1 METISGLDFA
11 YLDRSILK
19 SLGIEVFTLI
29 DIFRGGGAG
38 LVIKDGRRSFV
49 KRFSFGSQEVYLK
62 FYRTYALSRR
72 IGSFWRAA
80 PALRAF
86 RNARRLA
93 ALGIG
98 TAPAVAV
105 VARDRNSATGE
116 SGLFTLSL
124 LPAESITQFFMDKLS
139 NPGAEEERR
148 VVLRELACFLSD
160 IHGRGIYPKDCKDA
174 NVLVR
179 REDDGY
185 SFHLLDY
192 DSFLFLD
199 SVSARRRMKNLH
211 QMGITLGQVLSQEE
225 RLLMLQWYRQASPSL
240 KLDVERLGVEIE
252 RGVKVRQ
259 QRRQRWRR
267 LHANRD

>member
-19 SLGIEVFTLI
+19 TLGIEVFTLI

-62 FYRTYALSRR
+62 FYRAYAYSRWFGTY
-72 IGSFWRAA
+72 WRDA
-80 PALRAF
+80 PAIRALQ
-86 RNARRLA
+86 NARRLA

-98 TAPAVAV
+98 TAPAVAA
-105 VARDRNSATGE
+105 VARDRTRATAE

-124 LPAESITQFFMDKLS
+124 FPAQSISQFFMDKLS
-139 NPGAEEERR
+139 NDGAEEERR
-148 VVLRELACFLSD
+148 IVLRDLACFLSD
-160 IHGRGIYPKDCKDA
+160 VHRRGIYPKDCKDA

-179 REDDGY
+179 SEDDGY

-192 DSFLFLD
+192 DSFSFSD
-199 SVSARRRMKNLH
+199 SVSSRRRLKNLY
-211 QMGITLGQVLSQEE
+211 QIGITLGQVLSQEE
-225 RLLMLQWYRQASPSL
+225 RLLMLQCYTQASPSW
-240 KLDVERLGVEIE
+240 KLDVERLGMEIE
-252 RGVKVRQ
+252 RGVEVRR
-259 QRRQRWRR
+259 QRRQRWRQ
-267 LHANRD
+267 LHANRN